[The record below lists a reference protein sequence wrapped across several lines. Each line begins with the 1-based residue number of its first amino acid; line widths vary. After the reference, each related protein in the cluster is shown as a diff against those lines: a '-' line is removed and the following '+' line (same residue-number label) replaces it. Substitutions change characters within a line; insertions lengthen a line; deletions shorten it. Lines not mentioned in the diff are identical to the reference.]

1 MWILCPASA
10 WLSGLL
16 WLFARETLPDLGWS
30 VVTIVASAL
39 LWLLPAITLLRLRSQ
54 RCWAALWCWIA

>member
-16 WLFARETLPDLGWS
+16 WLFAREALPDLHGGLQMRWQDGQWRVS
-30 VVTIVASAL
+30 QAQAVTRRFWHVVRR
-39 LWLLPAITLLRLRSQ
+39 PAP
-54 RCWAALWCWIA
+54 

>member
-16 WLFARETLPDLGWS
+16 WLFARETLRWQDGQWQVS
-30 VVTIVASAL
+30 QAQAVTRRFWHVVRR
-39 LWLLPAITLLRLRSQ
+39 PAP
-54 RCWAALWCWIA
+54 